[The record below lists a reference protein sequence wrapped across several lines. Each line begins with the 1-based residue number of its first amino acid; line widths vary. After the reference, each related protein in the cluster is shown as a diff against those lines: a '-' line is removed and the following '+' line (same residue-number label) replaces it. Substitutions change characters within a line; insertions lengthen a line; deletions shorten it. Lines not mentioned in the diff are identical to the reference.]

1 MGVPTSLSL
10 SLSHTHTHTHTH
22 VLSLGMRRPATWK
35 RRARGMKTGIR
46 TQLQVS
52 PLADGGSGFSCPSN
66 TPPQHCMQAMGDHLE
81 IVNNW
86 LLFSPSVVPDSVTP
100 WTAARQA
107 PLSFAVSQSLLKFM
121 FIELA
126 MLPDYLILH
135 RPLLPPS
142 ILPSIKV
149 FSNELAPHIRWPK
162 YWCFSMSPSNE
173 YSGLISFGLTGLISL
188 QSTGLSRVFSN
199 TTIRKHQFFCTQ
211 PPLWSNSH
219 IRT

>member
-1 MGVPTSLSL
+1 
-10 SLSHTHTHTHTH
+10 
-22 VLSLGMRRPATWK
+22 
-35 RRARGMKTGIR
+35 MKTGIR

-52 PLADGGSGFSCPSN
+52 PLADSGSGFSCPSN
-66 TPPQHCMQAMGDHLE
+66 TPPQHCTQAMGDHLE
-81 IVNNW
+81 IVNDW
-86 LLFSPSVVPDSVTP
+86 LLFSRSVVPDSVTP

-107 PLSFAVSQSLLKFM
+107 PLSFTVSQSLLKFM

-162 YWCFSMSPSNE
+162 YWCFSMIPSNE
-173 YSGLISFGLTGLISL
+173 YSGLISFRLTGLISL
-188 QSTGLSRVFSN
+188 QSTGLFKSLLQHHNSKASILLHSASFMVQFSHPYM
-199 TTIRKHQFFCTQ
+199 TIGKMRSSIEVTLAANMDPGTSSQ
-211 PPLWSNSH
+211 
-219 IRT
+219 